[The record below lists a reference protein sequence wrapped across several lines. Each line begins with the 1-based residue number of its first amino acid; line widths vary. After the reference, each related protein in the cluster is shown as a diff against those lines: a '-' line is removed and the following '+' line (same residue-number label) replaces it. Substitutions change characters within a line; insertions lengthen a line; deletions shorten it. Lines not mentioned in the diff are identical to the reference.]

1 MHKTIIGA
9 ALGAIPLAGC
19 GGQEAPESE
28 APKPTTAPTRAKA
41 PAPTVASR
49 CLDVPAALLNSIE
62 DGLTTNGPGSLRH
75 GQAVKSTVTFES
87 PGRPPQAVYM
97 VAADIQA
104 AGMDPTRSACGRSPA
119 ASPTRAWSSAPTA
132 SPKSSRTGRRTIR
145 GWSST
150 LPTMA
155 STRPASASASAGDDL
170 AP

>member
-104 AGMDPTRSACGRSPA
+104 AGMEGPDGLAKEFSDWSADNTRVEFN
-119 ASPTRAWSSAPTA
+119 TT
-132 SPKSSRTGRRTIR
+132 
-145 GWSST
+145 
-150 LPTMA
+150 
-155 STRPASASASAGDDL
+155 DDGVNQ
-170 AP
+170 ARECVRERW

>member
-9 ALGAIPLAGC
+9 ALGAILLAGC

-104 AGMDPTRSACGRSPA
+104 AGMEGPDEIGVWAVARSLTDPGLVFRADGLAKEFSDWSADNTRVEFN
-119 ASPTRAWSSAPTA
+119 TT
-132 SPKSSRTGRRTIR
+132 
-145 GWSST
+145 
-150 LPTMA
+150 
-155 STRPASASASAGDDL
+155 DDGVNQ
-170 AP
+170 ARECVRERW